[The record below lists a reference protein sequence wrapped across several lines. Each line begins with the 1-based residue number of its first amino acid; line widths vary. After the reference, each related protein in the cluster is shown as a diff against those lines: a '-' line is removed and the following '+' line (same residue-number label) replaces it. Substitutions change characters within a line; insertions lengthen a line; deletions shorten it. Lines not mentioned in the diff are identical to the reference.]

1 MEINIYLNNVNSFSD
16 FYQILAN
23 IDNKIEKGRLFE
35 QFAYLYFVYFNR
47 FDEYCM
53 YKDVSPDFK
62 SCLKLPSRDKGIDG
76 IGRKDDK
83 YFAVQVKFTQDS
95 TLCVSKLSTFYAT
108 IHNKPLIDIIFT
120 SAKTISKDID
130 YIECVD
136 YTILER
142 KCNPQFWDKIREISK
157 QKITPIQITIIP
169 RRPFKFQQ
177 QILDYMYQYFEQ
189 NKNGKLI
196 CTCGSGKTLISFWFF
211 VHYKFNK
218 VCIFIYGQS
227 LLSQFYD
234 EWETELIANKLDYEL
249 LPICS
254 DFPNR
259 LKNTT
264 DKSKIKSFMQ
274 NDKIIVFSTYDS
286 SYLLVDEKF
295 DLIIYDEAHHTTGN
309 ENKSYCKSM
318 EVAST
323 KKLFMTAT
331 EVNFKNSIYSMDNL
345 SQYGKLI
352 YRYTIKQAI
361 IDDNLCDYKIICIYI
376 NKIEDRD
383 YLTAYLIKKCFESLD
398 INHMIV
404 YCESIEHSN
413 KLKNITDIDVDKFVV
428 NSKTCVSD
436 RKNHI
441 KRFKESDKAIFYNCH
456 ILGEGIDLPIC
467 DSVCFARNMSSEV
480 EIIQS
485 IGRCLRKHKNKKIGY
500 IIIPYIVESNVF
512 EEDKSFEKLRRILKA
527 IYNEDDT
534 IKQKLEFKNFKEL
547 SMTRKLDFKETQ
559 NDEYEIDFDVL
570 KDLLLKEYDKDGS
583 EIDPNRKKII
593 DENKNRYIKGQ
604 MLIDT
609 KEKAEDFLKFKLEN
623 KNENWVKWCLGTLL
637 YDKIK
642 QKYYL
647 TLDEFIRACEK
658 LNISDI
664 TTYKQKC
671 FNDKKLIPF
680 EYYENNYY
688 DNNNTFFNFLFKH
701 NNDNMI

>member
-1 MEINIYLNNVNSFSD
+1 MEINLYLNNVNSFSD
-16 FYQILAN
+16 FYQKMVE
-23 IDNKIEKGRLFE
+23 IDDNNQKGRIFE
-35 QFAYLYFVYFNR
+35 QFACLYFTYFNR

-53 YKDVSPDFK
+53 YKDVSLEFK
-62 SCLKLPSRDKGIDG
+62 KCLKLPFRDKGIDA

-83 YFAVQVKFTQDS
+83 YFAIQVKFIKDK
-95 TLCVSKLSTFYAT
+95 TLYVNKLSTFYAL
-108 IHNKPLIDIIFT
+108 NYSRPLYPIIFT
-120 SAKTISKDID
+120 SAKNID
-130 YIECVD
+130 KGLIYIERVD
-136 YTILER
+136 YTILSQ
-142 KCNPQFWDKIREISK
+142 KCNAQFWDKIREISRE
-157 QKITPIQITIIP
+157 KITPKKITIIP
-169 RRPFKFQQ
+169 RSPFKFQQ
-177 QILDYMYQYFEQ
+177 QILDYMYQYFDNN
-189 NKNGKLI
+189 NKGKLI
-196 CTCGSGKTLISFWFF
+196 CACGSGKTLISFWFF
-211 VHYKFNK
+211 AHYKFNK

-227 LLSQFYD
+227 LLSQFYN
-234 EWETELIANKLDYEL
+234 EWETELIANNLDYEL
-249 LPICS
+249 LPVCS

-274 NDKIIVFSTYDS
+274 NNRLIVFSTYDS
-286 SYLLVDEKF
+286 SHLLVDEKF

-309 ENKSYCKSM
+309 ENKSYCDSM
-318 EVAST
+318 EVEAT

-331 EVNFKNSIYSMDNL
+331 EVNFKNSIYSMDNKL
-345 SQYGKLI
+345 QYGKLI

-361 IDDNLCDYKIICIYI
+361 IDDNLCDYRIICIYV
-376 NKIEDRD
+376 NKVEDRD
-383 YLTAYLIKKCFESLD
+383 YLTAYLIKECFEMLN

-404 YCESIEHSN
+404 YCENIKHSY
-413 KLKNITDIDVDKFVV
+413 KLKNITDIDATKFVINSNTYVRERNEHMDKF
-428 NSKTCVSD
+428 
-436 RKNHI
+436 R
-441 KRFKESDKAIFYNCH
+441 ESEKAILYNCH

-485 IGRCLRKHKNKKIGY
+485 IGRCLRKYKDKKIGY
-500 IIIPYIVESNVF
+500 IIIPYIVDKDVF
-512 EEDKSFEKLRRILKA
+512 EEDNSFEKLRHMLKA

-534 IKQKLEFKNFKEL
+534 IKQKLVFKDFKEL
-547 SMTRKLDFKETQ
+547 SSTKKLDFKETQ
-559 NDEYEIDFDVL
+559 NDEYEIDFDIL
-570 KDLLLKEYDKDGS
+570 KDLLLKEFDKDGS

-664 TTYKQKC
+664 TTYKQKY